1 MKARFKMGKVAPDA
15 YKAMDALDT
24 FVGNSSISPLHKEL
38 IKIRASQINGC
49 SYCVNS
55 HTNDAR
61 KIGET
66 DQRMLLINVW
76 REAGDN
82 FSEEEKLLFEMTE
95 EITLIHQH
103 GLSDRLYEKA
113 LQLFGELKTAEII
126 MVIIT
131 VNAWNRI
138 GVGLSMHPKL

>member
-1 MKARFKMGKVAPDA
+1 METRLKMGKVAPGA

-24 FVGNSSISPLHKEL
+24 FVGNSSIPKLHREL

-49 SYCVNS
+49 AYCVNM

-66 DQRMLLINVW
+66 DQRMHLISVW
-76 REAGDN
+76 REAGNN
-82 FSEEEKLLFEMTE
+82 FTEEEKLLFEMTE

-113 LQLFGELKTAEII
+113 IQSFGELQTAEII
-126 MVIIT
+126 TAIATI
-131 VNAWNRI
+131 NAWNRL
-138 GVGLSMHPKL
+138 GVALNLHPTL